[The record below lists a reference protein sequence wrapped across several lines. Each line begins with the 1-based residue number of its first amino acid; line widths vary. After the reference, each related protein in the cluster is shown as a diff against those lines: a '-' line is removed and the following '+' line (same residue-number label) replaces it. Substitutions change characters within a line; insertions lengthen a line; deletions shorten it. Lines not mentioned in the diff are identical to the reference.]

1 MFFQILS
8 FLFSLLTL
16 ILTGV
21 MLFTFRKPRRIT
33 AASSLSSALIS
44 LLLPAI
50 FLIIT
55 GARPDL
61 RLMLPFFS
69 LGLLLGYIRGA
80 MMKLEFVGDQ
90 VVGRHSRIFL
100 LLWGFS
106 LALNQALSSLD
117 SSILMAFGLA
127 SLFLTTGTQ
136 VGFYGILAVRRLA
149 MILPEVDTG
158 RIQNKNFQKMIVVG
172 FGGLLLLFFIE
183 TLLLSIPALPFL
195 SGASASPL
203 YSGEENIPTEYTADE
218 EYQAE
223 QLPATYD
230 KFFDGEQVLVWTRP
244 PLFSGLS
251 QPICCSIIPVKG
263 SSDCG

>member
-33 AASSLSSALIS
+33 AASSLASILIS

-127 SLFLTTGTQ
+127 ALFLSTGTQ

-149 MILPEVDTG
+149 LVPPEADTGKINNKSIQRMIL
-158 RIQNKNFQKMIVVG
+158 FAY
-172 FGGLLLLFFIE
+172 GGLLLLFCIE
-183 TLLLSIPALPFL
+183 SLLLSIPSLPF
-195 SGASASPL
+195 
-203 YSGEENIPTEYTADE
+203 
-218 EYQAE
+218 
-223 QLPATYD
+223 
-230 KFFDGEQVLVWTRP
+230 
-244 PLFSGLS
+244 FS
-251 QPICCSIIPVKG
+251 
-263 SSDCG
+263 